1 MKTSNVLALWILFNI
16 VFFTSVLVY
25 AMVKLL
31 LTSLAAFVATLGM
44 IIILVNI
51 LILLVV
57 LAGIKEKEEKEK
69 NEKK

>member
-1 MKTSNVLALWILFNI
+1 MKKTSNVLALWILFNI

-57 LAGIKEKEEKEK
+57 LGGIKEKEEKE
-69 NEKK
+69 E

>member
-1 MKTSNVLALWILFNI
+1 MKKSNVLALWILFNI

-31 LTSLAAFVATLGM
+31 ITSFAAFVATLGM

-51 LILLVV
+51 LVLLVV
-57 LAGIKEKEEKEK
+57 LGGIKEKEEKE
-69 NEKK
+69 E

>member
-51 LILLVV
+51 LVLLVV
-57 LAGIKEKEEKEK
+57 LGGIKEKEEKE
-69 NEKK
+69 E

>member
-51 LILLVV
+51 LVLLVV
-57 LAGIKEKEEKEK
+57 LGGIKEKEEKEK
-69 NEKK
+69 NEKE